1 MNNVMKWALG
11 TVGAVL
17 LVLVMTCPNEEDYT
31 KWLSTEH
38 GIVCVNTGS
47 DTGCKR
53 QEAAVEW
60 KSRYIMH
67 AGIFIQVR
75 DKYSEGNVDF
85 VIKAFGIFNHFF
97 DYSSNPNR
105 D

>member
-11 TVGAVL
+11 LVGAVL
-17 LVLVMTCPNEEDYT
+17 IVLVLTCPNEEDYT
-31 KWLSTEH
+31 KWLSSEH
-38 GIVCVNTGS
+38 GIVCVNTGP
-47 DTGCKR
+47 DIGCRR
-53 QEAAVEW
+53 QEAEVKW
-60 KSRYIMH
+60 NSRYIMH

-75 DKYSEGNVDF
+75 DKYSEGNTDF

-97 DYSSNPNR
+97 DYSSIPNR